1 MLRVAYFI
9 LDTSA
14 SLTVSYVELLS
25 TSFRFRFY
33 MQVLTSSW
41 LLNGE
46 PRQATSLPKLSAK
59 SKI

>member
-1 MLRVAYFI
+1 MLRVAYYI
-9 LDTSA
+9 LD
-14 SLTVSYVELLS
+14 
-25 TSFRFRFY
+25 FRFRFY

-59 SKI
+59 SKIE